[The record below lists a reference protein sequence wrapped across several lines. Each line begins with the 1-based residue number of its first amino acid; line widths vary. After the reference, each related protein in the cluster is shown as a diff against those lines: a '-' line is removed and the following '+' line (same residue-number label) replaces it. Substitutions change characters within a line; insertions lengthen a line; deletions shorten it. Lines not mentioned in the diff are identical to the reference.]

1 MAISEKA
8 MQRLLPILA
17 ALRVVSVHCLA
28 EAVSLVVLP
37 FPRFPACHPVSQQ
50 TWLAVAMVGVVLLDS
65 HEALGPVASL
75 RVAPRTT
82 TKYVAMDWKP
92 DLMSRWKYRYS
103 LGDILG
109 FCSHQCFWEIHL
121 QIGSTVLPAQLDHPP
136 VHFAVMVP
144 RSFFFLLCILH
155 SLSRQ
160 LHRFKS
166 QKSQPSLIYSPVVI
180 ALSHSHIPAF
190 LSDFFFVASTNSH
203 KYIIVLIEYVNIC
216 CLMHHDLY
224 LGCDREMHY
233 LFSSLLPNKPGDLDL
248 KFSGHLHNSQ
258 EASKI
263 LRPGVENAKFSCHP
277 RRVLCSRRRG
287 WRRRGQRHILQEAN
301 SY

>member
-1 MAISEKA
+1 

-75 RVAPRTT
+75 HVAPRTT

-103 LGDILG
+103 LGDIY
-109 FCSHQCFWEIHL
+109 S
-121 QIGSTVLPAQLDHPP
+121 GSVLINAFGSSTSRLDPLFSLPSLITRRFISQLW
-136 VHFAVMVP
+136 
-144 RSFFFLLCILH
+144 FFFFLCILH

-166 QKSQPSLIYSPVVI
+166 QKSQPSLIYS
-180 ALSHSHIPAF
+180 
-190 LSDFFFVASTNSH
+190 
-203 KYIIVLIEYVNIC
+203 
-216 CLMHHDLY
+216 
-224 LGCDREMHY
+224 
-233 LFSSLLPNKPGDLDL
+233 LL
-248 KFSGHLHNSQ
+248 
-258 EASKI
+258 
-263 LRPGVENAKFSCHP
+263 
-277 RRVLCSRRRG
+277 
-287 WRRRGQRHILQEAN
+287 
-301 SY
+301 